1 MRPVGRNEKKEYIC
15 EAIDCQMFLS
25 LTPYGFPKARRNRW
39 GGVSNSLF
47 SIIYIANS
55 SMETRNEYIAPRT
68 RIVPLSVENAICGSP
83 QKGGN
88 EDVGYDDWWVE

>member
-1 MRPVGRNEKKEYIC
+1 MLPSLRAYGTASPSQVG
-15 EAIDCQMFLS
+15 
-25 LTPYGFPKARRNRW
+25 
-39 GGVSNSLF
+39 GGGISSSI
-47 SIIYIANS
+47 SIIYIDNS

-68 RIVPLSVENAICGSP
+68 RVVPLSVENAICGSH

>member
-1 MRPVGRNEKKEYIC
+1 MFIFVKFL
-15 EAIDCQMFLS
+15 IDGCFLHCAHTEPPA
-25 LTPYGFPKARRNRW
+25 LPKS
-39 GGVSNSLF
+39 GGGISSSI
-47 SIIYIANS
+47 SIIYIDNS

-68 RIVPLSVENAICGSP
+68 RVVPLSVENAICGSP

>member
-1 MRPVGRNEKKEYIC
+1 MDPTLHNH
-15 EAIDCQMFLS
+15 
-25 LTPYGFPKARRNRW
+25 LT
-39 GGVSNSLF
+39 
-47 SIIYIANS
+47 

-68 RIVPLSVENAICGSP
+68 RVVPLSVEYAICGSP